1 MTLTFDWF
9 LPTSGDGRTIYG
21 RGHSLPLAQAQ
32 ALPIPGERPP
42 DIEYLGQVAGA
53 AEQLGFAAVLTPT
66 GTWCEDAWL
75 ATAALITQT
84 VLPEMRRRGRWAPA
98 APLSAVSGAITPET
112 ADKSAGERELEE
124 AGRAC

>member
-32 ALPIPGERPP
+32 ALPIPGDRPP

-53 AEQLGFAAVLTPT
+53 AEQLGFAARVIPSSASHKGRFTPPALKMGSSVDRWLDNLQPCQWT
-66 GTWCEDAWL
+66 SRDSQPCSATWA
-75 ATAALITQT
+75 
-84 VLPEMRRRGRWAPA
+84 
-98 APLSAVSGAITPET
+98 S
-112 ADKSAGERELEE
+112 
-124 AGRAC
+124 RAR